1 MKLTKDSIRALI
13 VAAVTL
19 VIYNLVVFLVP
30 FRMNGVFWTS
40 YIFTLIAFVVVG
52 ASIYIAFIRKPDAK
66 SRFYGFPIAKIGV
79 IYGIAQLVVGL
90 VFMALGKILPVWLA
104 VLIYGIGLCLAV
116 IGLISADAVRDEIE
130 NQDEKLK
137 KDVELMRSLQSKVN
151 QMVNMCDDA
160 DATAELKAFAEEI
173 KYSDPVSSDAL
184 AEIES
189 DLSAVIAELQYAVVD
204 GDANSI
210 KVLCRKATLTLGER
224 NRLCKLNK
232 N

>member
-1 MKLTKDSIRALI
+1 MKMNKDSIRAII
-13 VAAVTL
+13 VAAVTF
-19 VIYNLVVFLVP
+19 VIYNLVVFLIP
-30 FRMNGVFWTS
+30 FTMKGVFWTS
-40 YIFTLIAFVVVG
+40 YVFTLVAFAVVG
-52 ASIYIAFIRKPDAK
+52 ASIYIAFFQKPDAK

-90 VFMALGKILPVWLA
+90 VFMALGKILPVWVA
-104 VLIYGIGLCLAV
+104 VLVYGVGLCVAIIGLV
-116 IGLISADAVRDEIE
+116 SADAVRDEIE
-130 NQDEKLK
+130 KQDEKLK
-137 KDVELMRSLQSKVN
+137 ENVELMRSLQSKVN

-173 KYSDPVSSDAL
+173 KYSDPVSDDSL

-189 DLSAVIAELQYAVVD
+189 DLSAVIAELQNAVVE